1 MLAIKDIISRIR
13 GMTHD
18 KNETGYTDEDILTC
32 LNGGVRF
39 IRRLIKDYKPLI
51 LANPPV
57 TGTLASSVNSVK
69 LDFTVT
75 KMLDIRINGKVI
87 GVTDLSNI
95 VDMGRTGTPYAY
107 YMTGFDMICFYPT
120 PDVDVSYSI
129 IAVGDL
135 EEVAIED
142 KSPFPNDFD
151 DFLVEYAII
160 RISVGNEFDVSQE
173 TTIMSS
179 ILQQIQNN
187 LMGDGNPINQVS
199 GYFTPLPNDY
209 NSIRGY

>member
-32 LNGGVRF
+32 INGGIRF
-39 IRRLIKDYKPLI
+39 IRRLVKDYKPLM
-51 LANPPV
+51 LANTPV
-57 TGTLASSVNSVK
+57 TGILEASVNSIK

-75 KMLDIRINGKVI
+75 KMIDIRINGKAV

-95 VDMGRTGTPYAY
+95 VDIRKAGTPYAY
-107 YMTGFDMICFYPT
+107 YMTGFDTICFYPT
-120 PDVDVSYSI
+120 PDIDVFYSI

-135 EEVAIED
+135 AEVTIED

-151 DFLVEYAII
+151 DFLIEYAVI
-160 RISVGNEFDVSQE
+160 RLSMGNEFDVSQE
-173 TTIMSS
+173 TTVMSS
-179 ILQQIQNN
+179 ILQQIENN

-199 GYFTPLPNDY
+199 GYFNPLPYDY

>member
-1 MLAIKDIISRIR
+1 MLAIKEIIKRIR
-13 GMTHD
+13 VPTHD
-18 KNETGYTDEDILTC
+18 KSETGYEDEDILYAI
-32 LNGGVRF
+32 NGGIRF
-39 IRRLIKDYKPLI
+39 IRRLIKDYKPLM

-57 TGTLASSVNSVK
+57 PGTLVAGTNFIK

-75 KMLDIRINGKVI
+75 KMLDIRINGQVI

-95 VDMGRTGTPYAY
+95 VDMGKTGTPYAY
-107 YMTGFDMICFYPT
+107 YMTGFDTVCFYPT
-120 PDVDVSYSI
+120 PSADVTYSI

-135 EEVAIED
+135 DEVTIED

-151 DFLVEYAII
+151 DFLIEYAVI
-160 RISVGNEFDVSQE
+160 RLSMGNEFDVSQE
-173 TTIMSS
+173 TTVMSS
-179 ILQQIQNN
+179 ILQQIENN

-199 GYFTPLPNDY
+199 GYFNPLPNDY